1 MKAARYFVIT
11 LAAILSVSLVGCSS
25 TGNQQID
32 HLTAKEAS
40 QQIIRGQ
47 TTAAEVK
54 ADLGDPLKVSYNSAG
69 NQQWEYDYTKLHLTT
84 TDFVPFINAVET
96 NARGTRKS
104 LVILFNRRGIVE
116 HYSLTCSR
124 IYKHQGLFN

>member
-11 LAAILSVSLVGCSS
+11 LAAILSASLVGCSS